1 MGNARK
7 ISFLLLFFILSS
19 AVPGHWSRQTR
30 TVLSLV
36 DIKPAE
42 VIESCVAIEKV
53 PIDIILN
60 SLPEFLDALGE
71 RESSNR
77 YFIVN
82 QYGYMGKYQFGMST
96 LQSIGMYVSREEFL
110 NNPNLQEEA
119 MLKNL
124 ARNKRILSKY
134 ITYYD
139 GRIVNG
145 VFITE
150 AGILAGAHLAGPGG
164 VKRFFNKGFDFSDGN
179 GTKLTT
185 YMSEFKNFTFF
196 IGS

>member
-1 MGNARK
+1 MDNARK

-19 AVPGHWSRQTR
+19 AVPSHWTRQTV
-30 TVLSLV
+30 TLLSLV
-36 DIKPAE
+36 EFTPAGVVE
-42 VIESCVAIEKV
+42 TCIGIERV
-53 PIDIILN
+53 PIDIKLN
-60 SLPEFLDALGE
+60 LLPEFLDALGE

-96 LQSIGMYVSREEFL
+96 LKSNGIYVTREEFL
-110 NNPNLQEEA
+110 NNPDLQEEA

-139 GRIVNG
+139 GMIVNG
-145 VFITE
+145 VYITE

-164 VKRFFNKGFDFSDGN
+164 VKRFFNNGYEFRDGN

-185 YMSEFKNFTFF
+185 YMSEFKNFSLF